1 MFGVLILVFV
11 GLVALWY
18 ALNSNGKPTPT
29 PEPDNANED
38 SGGVD
43 EGSGGVNEDSGRVN
57 ENSGGVN
64 EDSGGVNEDS
74 GGVNENLGGD
84 DELWEVENGCEP
96 STWSPWSEYCSQ
108 NMMSIGTD
116 TRSRSVPTSCDVG
129 IQLPRPVMDR
139 STPLGS
145 TIKIYFAPEFAQK
158 MAERYYLFVYLAR
171 DEGVLIDKR
180 VTPKYMRWTKPYF
193 YTTFEN
199 PRLDIPGSPQ
209 ISTTPEFPYPYW
221 NLHDGST
228 YDFELYMTND
238 YIEIGNL
245 DNGTYNL
252 SVSDVYVKTN
262 DGYISH
268 REGESWVN
276 QLNMQERGDLGPYML
291 DDHAP
296 DSFVDLDTTTQ
307 SEYSVPYTF
316 EVSDGVYTPAISNMP
331 LSQMMMLAKDP
342 SNVTLTTP
350 YVTDFT
356 VTNDVIVQKRPC
368 RKCFPA
374 TWDSGSCTRNE
385 DIWDDVHWEG
395 TNTDSATWVPGE
407 QICILPA
414 EHIVSAN
421 MNPGHALGAHSCER

>member
-18 ALNSNGKPTPT
+18 AVNSNGEPTPS

-43 EGSGGVNEDSGRVN
+43 E
-57 ENSGGVN
+57 
-64 EDSGGVNEDS
+64 DSGGV
-74 GGVNENLGGD
+74 
-84 DELWEVENGCEP
+84 DELWEVANGCEP
-96 STWSPWSEYCSQ
+96 STWSPWSESCSK
-108 NMMSIGTD
+108 NMMSVGTV

-129 IQLPRPVMDR
+129 IRLLRPVMDR

-145 TIKIYFAPEFAQK
+145 TIKIYFAPEFALK
-158 MAERYYLFVYLAR
+158 MAERYYLFVHLAHR
-171 DEGVLIDKR
+171 DDGVLINKR
-180 VTPKYMRWTKPYF
+180 VTPKYMRWTKPYG
-193 YTTFEN
+193 YTNIEN
-199 PRLDIPGSPQ
+199 PRLDIPGRPG
-209 ISTTPEFPYPYW
+209 ISETPEFPYPYW
-221 NLHDGST
+221 NLHDGSA
-228 YDFELYMTND
+228 YDFDLYVTND

-245 DNGTYNL
+245 DNGIYNL

-268 REGESWVN
+268 RENENWVN
-276 QLNMQERGDLGPYML
+276 QLNIQERGYLASNGDNDG
-291 DDHAP
+291 
-296 DSFVDLDTTTQ
+296 FVDLDTTTQ

-316 EVSDGVYTPAISNMP
+316 EVSDGVYTPASSNMP
-331 LSQMMMLAKDP
+331 LVQWLPLAKDP
-342 SNVTLTTP
+342 SDITLTTP

-368 RKCFPA
+368 RKCFPG

-385 DIWDDVHWEG
+385 NIWDDVHWEG

-421 MNPGHALGAHSCER
+421 MNPEHALAQHSCQR